1 MIGKGSNFLLPS
13 LPDTQALTLFLLIF
27 RPPGQFNCSI
37 SARQPVQAQLP
48 GAAVANQTSAVSDG
62 KKHTK
67 WGRPRGGGGGS
78 LGLMPE
84 VQILG

>member
-1 MIGKGSNFLLPS
+1 MFGKGSNFPLPS

-48 GAAVANQTSAVSDG
+48 GAAVASQTSVVSDG
-62 KKHTK
+62 EKHTK
-67 WGRPRGGGGGS
+67 WGRPGGGVRRK
-78 LGLMPE
+78 LGFNA
-84 VQILG
+84 